1 MEDGS
6 GLKKVI
12 PSLHQ
17 RIPSISI
24 GQQICLL
31 ENGINADSLGQAMNV
46 MPKFSNIS
54 DVNMVNLINFMN
66 KEWNTDFNE
75 INMTQLRDQRVLC
88 KKEKGHN

>member
-17 RIPSISI
+17 RIPSITI

-31 ENGINADSLGQAMNV
+31 EQGINADSLGEAMNV

-54 DVNMVNLINFMN
+54 DVNMVNLINFIN
-66 KEWNTDFNE
+66 KEWNTNFNE
-75 INMTQLRDQRVLC
+75 INMAQLKVERTLC